1 MILGSVSR
9 RYAKAL
15 LEIGV
20 QQQTYDALGKELDR
34 AADTLRSSPE
44 LRNALE
50 NPVFSLEKR
59 KLIMDELSRRLA
71 LSRTVRNFIM
81 LLLDKGRIAALPD
94 IARVHR
100 TLIDEHAGRLRATV
114 TSARPLDPLLET
126 RLKSALEKSSGKV
139 VLFEKREDPAI
150 LGGLVTQLG
159 DTVYDGSVRT
169 QLQQLREELLSE

>member
-1 MILGSVSR
+1 VITGSLAR

-15 LEIGV
+15 LEIGIA
-20 QQQTYDALGKELDR
+20 QQTYDALGKELDR

-44 LRNALE
+44 LRVALE

-100 TLIDEHAGRLRATV
+100 TLIDEHAGRMRATV
-114 TSARPLDPLLET
+114 PSARPLDPLLES
-126 RLKSALEKSSGKV
+126 RLKTALEKSSGKV
-139 VLFEKREDPAI
+139 VLFDKREDPAI

-169 QLQQLREELLSE
+169 QLQQLRDELLSE